1 MTETFTVLEFNLLVG
16 TNRATYGEFHFAERK
31 TDAFLQ
37 IQQNPQG
44 PGKEL
49 TRSSGLPNHG
59 SVTIDR

>member
-1 MTETFTVLEFNLLVG
+1 MTETFTVLQFNLLVG

-44 PGKEL
+44 PRKRIDPL
-49 TRSSGLPNHG
+49 LRLPNHD
-59 SVTIDR
+59 SVTTDR